1 MLKHITAA
9 LAAFFLLLPGSVF
22 AESLDLSKLG
32 DIEEAEQWEK
42 RAWYQREDGSDWR
55 VQNDGSVIVTIS
67 ATGDVTIGGDTR
79 KSGKSISINSSHRKS
94 WVWIFRFPTSK
105 ASSRLTT

>member
-32 DIEEAEQWEK
+32 DIEEAEQWEE
-42 RAWYQREDGSDWR
+42 RAWYQREDARAARAS
-55 VQNDGSVIVTIS
+55 
-67 ATGDVTIGGDTR
+67 
-79 KSGKSISINSSHRKS
+79 SINSSHRKS